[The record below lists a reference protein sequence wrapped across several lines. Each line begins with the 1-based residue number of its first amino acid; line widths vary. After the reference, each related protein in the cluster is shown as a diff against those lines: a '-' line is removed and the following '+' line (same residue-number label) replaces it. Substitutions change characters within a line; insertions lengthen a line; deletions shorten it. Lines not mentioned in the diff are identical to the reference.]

1 MTWSEVSR
9 GNPLPN
15 DNIAETNPALRRL
28 TILVAHGPN
37 LNTLGQRE
45 PAIYGRMTLDEITT
59 RLNRRAHELA
69 CSLTSLQSN
78 HEGQLIDFVQAEAA
92 GADGIIINPA
102 GLTTTS
108 VSLRDALSAT
118 ALPIIEVHLSNI
130 YARESFR
137 HPSLLAPICR
147 GQISGLG
154 WRSYL
159 YALEAL
165 VALLREPTA

>member
-1 MTWSEVSR
+1 L
-9 GNPLPN
+9 PDPN
-15 DNIAETNPALRRL
+15 DDTQRQL

-37 LNTLGQRE
+37 LNTLGTRE
-45 PAIYGRMTLDEITT
+45 PAIYGRVTLDEITT
-59 RLNRRAHELA
+59 RLNHRANELG

-78 HEGQLIDFVQAEAA
+78 HEGLLIDFLQAEAPT
-92 GADGIIINPA
+92 ADAIIINPA

-108 VSLRDALSAT
+108 VSLRDTLNAT
-118 ALPIIEVHLSNI
+118 GLPIVEVHLSNI

-137 HPSLLAPICR
+137 HPSLLAPVCR

-154 WRSYL
+154 WRGYL

-165 VALLREPTA
+165 VALLREPAM

>member
-1 MTWSEVSR
+1 M
-9 GNPLPN
+9 
-15 DNIAETNPALRRL
+15 AQRRL
-28 TILVAHGPN
+28 NILVAHGPN

-45 PAIYGRMTLDEITT
+45 PAIYGRVTLDQITDQ
-59 RLNRRAHELA
+59 LNQRAHELN

-78 HEGQLIDFVQAEAA
+78 HEGQLIDFVQTETPT
-92 GADGIIINPA
+92 ADGIIINPA

-118 ALPIIEVHLSNI
+118 GLPIVEVHLSNI

-137 HPSLLAPICR
+137 HPSLIAPICR

-165 VALLREPTA
+165 VALLREPSA

>member
-1 MTWSEVSR
+1 MANHDEAASDAAQR
-9 GNPLPN
+9 QF
-15 DNIAETNPALRRL
+15 

-45 PAIYGRMTLDEITT
+45 PAIYGRMTLDAITT
-59 RLNRRAHELA
+59 RLNHQATELG

-78 HEGQLIDFVQAEAA
+78 HEGMLIDFLQAEAPT
-92 GADGIIINPA
+92 ADGIVINPA

-118 ALPIIEVHLSNI
+118 RLPVVEVHLSNI

-137 HPSLLAPICR
+137 HPSLLAPVCR

-154 WRSYL
+154 WRGYL

-165 VALLREPTA
+165 VALLRESAV

>member
-1 MTWSEVSR
+1 
-9 GNPLPN
+9 LP
-15 DNIAETNPALRRL
+15 DTNSPDTSQRQL

-37 LNTLGQRE
+37 LNILGQRE
-45 PAIYGRMTLDEITT
+45 PAIYGRVTLDEITT
-59 RLNRRAHELA
+59 QLTHRAHALG

-78 HEGQLIDFVQAEAA
+78 HEGQLIDFLQAEAPT
-92 GADGIIINPA
+92 ADAVVINPA

-118 ALPIIEVHLSNI
+118 GLPIVEVHISNI

-137 HPSLLAPICR
+137 HPSLMAPVCR

-154 WRSYL
+154 WRGYL

-165 VALLREPTA
+165 VALLREPAA

>member
-1 MTWSEVSR
+1 MANHDEAAAGAAT
-9 GNPLPN
+9 
-15 DNIAETNPALRRL
+15 RRL

-37 LNTLGQRE
+37 LNALGQRE

-59 RLNRRAHELA
+59 RLNHRATELG

-78 HEGQLIDFVQAEAA
+78 HEGMLIDFVHAQAPT
-92 GADGIIINPA
+92 ADGIVINPA

-108 VSLRDALSAT
+108 VSLRDVLSAT
-118 ALPIIEVHLSNI
+118 GLPIVEVHLSNI

-137 HPSLLAPICR
+137 HPSLMAPICR

-154 WRSYL
+154 WRGYL

-165 VALLREPTA
+165 VALLRDPAA